1 MANNKNIE
9 LTDEEI
15 DSIIYS
21 LKSVK
26 MDANKQ
32 LVKLVQLGANVN
44 AQKIAIDK
52 MDAIIYKLE
61 KIRKE

>member
-61 KIRKE
+61 KISKE